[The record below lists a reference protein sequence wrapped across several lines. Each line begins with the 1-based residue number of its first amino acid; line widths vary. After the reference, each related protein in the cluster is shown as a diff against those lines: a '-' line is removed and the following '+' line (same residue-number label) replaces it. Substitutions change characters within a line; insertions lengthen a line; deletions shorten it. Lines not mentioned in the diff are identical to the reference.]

1 MYIFIKKENTII
13 YYNRKNYKDINNLN
27 VKYNYNF
34 NNLNDFIDLETEL
47 LMENINE
54 ENKSIINYIIE
65 KLKKYI

>member
-34 NNLNDFIDLETEL
+34 NNLSDFVNIETDLL
-47 LMENINE
+47 IENINE
-54 ENKSIINYIIE
+54 ENRHLINFIIKKLKNYI
-65 KLKKYI
+65 